1 MRQLRHVPPA
11 AAFTHAV
18 RCPSCLREFEL
29 LSAPWCAHTE
39 EPSKICPYCER
50 CACGHVDYRDARL
63 WVEAPVRF
71 QQRGFRRL
79 FARYL

>member
-1 MRQLRHVPPA
+1 MRLLRHVRPN
-11 AAFTHAV
+11 AAFTHGV
-18 RCPSCLREFEL
+18 QCPSCLREFEL

-50 CACGHVDYRDARL
+50 CACGHAGYRDPHL